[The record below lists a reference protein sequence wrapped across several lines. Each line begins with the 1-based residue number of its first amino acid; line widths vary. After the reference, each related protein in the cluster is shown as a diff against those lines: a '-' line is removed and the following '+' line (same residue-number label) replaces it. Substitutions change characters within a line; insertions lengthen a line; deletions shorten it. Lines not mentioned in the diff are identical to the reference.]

1 MLTKIR
7 KTKNGII
14 VKESDHNV
22 LLSEFNT
29 SYNSDKK
36 SKKMELYNIKNLE
49 CHKNFKEYTS
59 KNNMLSSVFDSE
71 DDLNNQTQRFSKKLD
86 GCIKHNFK
94 KVRVSNKKHSEEE
107 KLYDIMRRLKG
118 K

>member
-1 MLTKIR
+1 MIILSHEDRKHVLTKIR
-7 KTKNGII
+7 KTKNGIV

-36 SKKMELYNIKNLE
+36 SKKIELYNIKNLE
-49 CHKNFKEYTS
+49 CQKNFKEYTS

-71 DDLNNQTQRFSKKLD
+71 DD
-86 GCIKHNFK
+86 
-94 KVRVSNKKHSEEE
+94 
-107 KLYDIMRRLKG
+107 
-118 K
+118 